1 MWLPRASRDLAVAA
15 DIYTYS
21 SVAQL
26 YLTLCILMDC
36 STPGFT
42 VLHQLP
48 ELAQT
53 HVHQVGNA
61 IKPFHSVIPFSS
73 CLQSFPASRSFLI
86 SQLLASCDRNIGA
99 SASVLPM
106 NIQDLFPLGW
116 IGWIPLQFKRLTVKS
131 LFQHHSSKTSIL
143 QHSAFF
149 IVNSHIH
156 T

>member
-1 MWLPRASRDLAVAA
+1 M
-15 DIYTYS
+15 
-21 SVAQL
+21 

-116 IGWIPLQFKRLTVKS
+116 IGWIPLQCKGLSRVSSNTKVQKHQFFSAQLS
-131 LFQHHSSKTSIL
+131 LRRKQRQPTPVLLPGTSHGRRSL
-143 QHSAFF
+143 VGYSPWGH
-149 IVNSHIH
+149 
-156 T
+156 